1 MASLQMR
8 GWDAYSKSMT
18 RHLLQH
24 VGLAK
29 EGHHEQL
36 LLLHVQ
42 PRTAVHISIQMHPAS
57 THPHGGLTE
66 KTNESGTAATVQ
78 VQDITITMHK
88 W

>member
-1 MASLQMR
+1 MR

-42 PRTAVHISIQMHPAS
+42 PRAAVHVSIQVHSAS
-57 THPHGGLTE
+57 THSHGRLEETMN
-66 KTNESGTAATVQ
+66 TTGTAATIK
-78 VQDITITMHK
+78 VQDIVSMHK
-88 W
+88 